1 MEKVRIQGAREGFSV
16 RAGTG
21 RSQAATMVLAP
32 GESTGGPTNEHEG
45 SDQWL
50 YVADGKAS
58 ITVEGEDLVVE
69 PGELLLIEAGETHEV
84 RNAGDEPLVTLNIYA
99 PPEYAG

>member
-1 MEKVRIQGAREGFSV
+1 MEKVRIRGAGEGFAV

-21 RSQAATMVLAP
+21 RSQAATMVMAP
-32 GESTGGPTNEHEG
+32 GESTGGPDNAHRG

-50 YVADGKAS
+50 YVVDGRAAV
-58 ITVEGEDLVVE
+58 TVEGREVTVE

-84 RNAGDEPLVTLNIYA
+84 RSTGEGALVTLNVYA
-99 PPEYAG
+99 PPEY